1 MEKKRREGG
10 MEYGGEQTVLPWSN
24 SSFRCLSLCHTIEVH
39 CTGLERPFF
48 ALWCLSSMQC
58 RPWVPFRQEFGHIVQ
73 VVHRCCLPFLWNTCW
88 IQLLYAFGNTRVT
101 ASVKSYISEHRAQPQ
116 RQLWPNIV
124 YRSALVSFCANHRRT
139 LLTCYL
145 AQHSMVHSMTRV
157 ETGHPKTD
165 W

>member
-24 SSFRCLSLCHTIEVH
+24 SSFLCLSLCHTIEVH

-88 IQLLYAFGNTRVT
+88 IQLLYAFGNTRAIQRVWNPTFLNIGLSHKDNFGQTLCTGLLWSLFVPTTEGHCWHVT
-101 ASVKSYISEHRAQPQ
+101 
-116 RQLWPNIV
+116 WPSTV
-124 YRSALVSFCANHRRT
+124 WSTVW
-139 LLTCYL
+139 
-145 AQHSMVHSMTRV
+145 Q
-157 ETGHPKTD
+157 G
-165 W
+165 